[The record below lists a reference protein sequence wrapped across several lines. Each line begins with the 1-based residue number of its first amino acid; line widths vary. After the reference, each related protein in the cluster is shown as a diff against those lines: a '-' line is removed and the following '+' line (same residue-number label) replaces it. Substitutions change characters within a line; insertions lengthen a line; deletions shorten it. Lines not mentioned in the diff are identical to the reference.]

1 MLKLINI
8 AGALFFFCFQ
18 AYSCSMY
25 KITKDRKTI
34 VGNNEDWISP
44 NSQFWFEKGEKGEFD
59 SMYMGSLNRFP
70 QGAMNSAGLVFDG
83 FANDYM
89 EVKNTEGKLSLPISE
104 AIQHVMKTMSKVGEV
119 QAYLGT
125 IDLSILATGQIVF
138 VDRSGDYLIIEGDEM
153 ITGSE
158 PEQCFS
164 NFYYSQIESI
174 EEVDLDNVKNGLD
187 FLQNSKS
194 RSTIDYTSKVMQS
207 MQSVDELTQYTTV
220 YDLENLKVRV
230 YLFHDYSSFKEFTLN
245 DFIKKGD
252 HSVMI
257 ADLFPAE
264 SPGGKNYQAFNNP
277 ANPTEFYD
285 NLVGDTQLT
294 EAELE
299 SQGFSW
305 IFNTIGY
312 EWLLYKNDP
321 KTAVSVFRRA
331 TELMPNNANLHD
343 SLGEAFLENNQLKES
358 KKSYEN
364 SLELNPNNAGAQ
376 EAIKEIEKRLAGG

>member
-1 MLKLINI
+1 MAKII
-8 AGALFFFCFQ
+8 AVLGALFLFCFQ
-18 AYSCSMY
+18 SFGCSMY
-25 KITKDRKTI
+25 KISKDGKTI

-59 SMYMGSLNRFP
+59 SMYMGLLNRFP

-89 EVKNTEGKLSLPISE
+89 EIKNTEGKLSIPMPE
-104 AIQHVMKTMSKVGEV
+104 AIQHVMKTMSKVNEV
-119 QAYLGT
+119 KAYLST

-138 VDRSGDYLIIEGDEM
+138 VDQSGDYLIIEGGEM

-158 PEQCFS
+158 LEQCFS

-187 FLQNSKS
+187 FIRNSQS
-194 RSTIDYTSKVMQS
+194 QSTIDYTSKVMQS
-207 MQSVDELTQYTTV
+207 MQSVGDLTQYTTV
-220 YDLENLKVRV
+220 YDLEELKIRV
-230 YLFHDYSSFKEFTLN
+230 YLFHDFSSYKEFTLD

-257 ADLFPAE
+257 ADLFPTE
-264 SPGGKNYQAFNNP
+264 SPGGKNYGAFNNP

-285 NLVGDTQLT
+285 NLVGDSKLT

-312 EWLLYKNDP
+312 EWLIYKNDP
-321 KTAVSVFRRA
+321 KTAVSVFKRA

-343 SLGEAFLENNQLKES
+343 SLGEAYLANNQLKES
-358 KKSYEN
+358 KKAYEY
-364 SLELNPNNAGAQ
+364 SLELNPANEGAQ
-376 EAIKEIEKRLAGG
+376 EAIREIEERLAGG